1 MRIECYISYEKD
13 DRDIA
18 VQIIERL
25 QSESIEPW
33 WDEKLS
39 LVSDELTDDIK
50 DAILNA
56 QCLLVIWTENSVH
69 SSWLK
74 EESLI
79 LQGDE
84 SDSHKIVALAINEAL
99 IPSPFNHSQLLKVK
113 IKNNRIIDDNELIK
127 ITEAIKSKIGII
139 GKNEHIICPR
149 ILGES
154 WGCHDLAIEGPV
166 PGSDLLLSFR
176 PCGESGTFLL
186 MHFDSTDGWV
196 IDSLP
201 GASSRHRLL
210 VDKKESDYTDN
221 DQTYLKIKNDVYF
234 IRDPIRPYSIQIGV
248 IRSMKPNAKPGIIE
262 GNMTEAELIDLPTH
276 LFWLSLTLAE
286 ILQHEETLKYLWHES
301 KKHKQSWGQEKYKQV
316 RDAISKNP
324 FSSMSLQQS
333 SCRFCD
339 KQFKDKRQ
347 LSKKYGATLIANDFP
362 FGPYFHYIAIVDEPV
377 HSWEHLSYKQVLG
390 LNKIT
395 HDYLQI
401 EENRFAAAGIQY
413 GFNSTVRH
421 LVLGARTHSSAGAS
435 IPHIHKQVWGMAPRT
450 SNLAEQLISVCE
462 AYANIN
468 IDYQACYLRALKD
481 ADYVLWEDD
490 YIALYVPYGQCSLHE
505 LQSMV
510 KRPCATYV
518 DFNQDEIESL
528 SKAEFIVLQLYKVL
542 EISSFNNIMISK
554 LFNDSR
560 APNFRVIQSFVTR
573 EVDLAVSEL
582 SMLYVVDQHPRDSRN
597 ELVSAFNQIK
607 NKIKAEFTL

>member
-1 MRIECYISYEKD
+1 MRIECFISYEKD

-50 DAILNA
+50 GAILNA

-79 LQGDE
+79 LHDNE
-84 SDSHKIVALAINEAL
+84 YERPKIVALAINEAL
-99 IPSPFNHSQLLKVK
+99 IPSPFNSSQLLKVQ
-113 IKNNRIIDDNELIK
+113 IKNNRIFDDKELTK
-127 ITEAIKSKIGII
+127 IIEVIKSKIGII

-201 GASSRHRLL
+201 GAGSRHRLL
-210 VDKKESDYTDN
+210 VDKKESEYTDN

-262 GNMTEAELIDLPTH
+262 GNMTEAELIALPTH

-286 ILQHEETLKYLWHES
+286 ILQHEETLKCLWHES

-324 FSSMSLQQS
+324 FSSLSLQQS

-468 IDYQACYLRALKD
+468 IDYLACYLRALKD

-518 DFNQDEIESL
+518 DFNQHEIESM